1 MDEIDV
7 FISPGAI
14 RGYHVYST
22 IWEAESGEILTT
34 IQERGNV
41 HDRFA
46 VAVKKERLTVGHLLI
61 EMSKLCWFFIQRQYY
76 LRGDRTSQAIAV
88 GARNSVRFN
97 FQRPN
102 YTNKET

>member
-1 MDEIDV
+1 MDEIDI

-14 RGYHVYST
+14 RGYHIYFT

-46 VAVKKERLTVGHLLI
+46 VTVKKLQSDTYRWRCQSSVGFLF
-61 EMSKLCWFFIQRQYY
+61 EEE
-76 LRGDRTSQAIAV
+76 AV
-88 GARNSVRFN
+88 
-97 FQRPN
+97 
-102 YTNKET
+102 